1 MDCSNGNIAFAI
13 KLNEKA
19 PFNLNTLFD
28 SIKGT
33 GEVVVT
39 YSADKQSVEVP
50 EINDKALFIS
60 FNALKF
66 SNYEE
71 ILFYSLVYKIAEKF
85 GIPMTDPKN
94 GAKYPCI
101 HDSTDDFLLL
111 VKASQWNE
119 QYEVDYLVDK
129 QTGVIMT
136 DDQWDELDVKFETD
150 DTVFENYDSYSFLD
164 IIDSHKFMEP
174 EPSFFLSKIFWRKRK
189 EKYETVVKK
198 ALTDADQLWQ
208 KVRY

>member
-28 SIKGT
+28 SIKKS
-33 GEVVVT
+33 VDIVVT
-39 YSADKQSVEVP
+39 YSADKQSTEVP
-50 EINDKALFIS
+50 EITDKALFIS
-60 FNALKF
+60 FDGLGLNHY
-66 SNYEE
+66 NE

-85 GIPMTDPKN
+85 GIPVADPKT
-94 GAKYPCI
+94 GMKFPCI
-101 HDSTDDFLLL
+101 HDSADDFLLL
-111 VKASQWNE
+111 VKSSQWHE

-129 QTGVIMT
+129 QTGAIMT
-136 DDQWDELDVKFETD
+136 DEQWDELDEKFETD

-164 IIDSHKFMEP
+164 IIDSHKFMEK
-174 EPSFFLSKIFWRKRK
+174 EPSFFLSKFFWRKRK
-189 EKYETVVKK
+189 EKFETTVKS
-198 ALTDADQLWQ
+198 ALNESEQIWQ